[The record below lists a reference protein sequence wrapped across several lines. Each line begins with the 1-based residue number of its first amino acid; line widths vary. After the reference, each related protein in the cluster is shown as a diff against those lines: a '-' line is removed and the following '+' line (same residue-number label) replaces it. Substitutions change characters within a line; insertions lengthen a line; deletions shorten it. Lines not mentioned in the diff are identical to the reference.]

1 MRNPLLRDGEI
12 GEINEDAFADGA
24 FACYGIEGCEHD
36 VVSTGVF
43 GEDGVYLGLGLH
55 GWWE

>member
-55 GWWE
+55 G